1 MVTIEILST
10 GVGLSIQDRGRQ
22 GWRRFGVPSGGA
34 MDRCSAAA
42 ANRLLG
48 NRTDAP
54 VLEILMQG
62 AKLRILADTWIA
74 LAGADLGCA
83 VAPWTASFV
92 AAGRVLLF
100 PANHSGLWAYLAVPG
115 GFEAEHWFGSASVDA
130 RNGLGQPLQ
139 QGSQLTATTR
149 GLSFG
154 FERVGRRILS
164 LDLQRDFSSSMEFEC
179 LPGPQ
184 FESFSVE
191 ARAQFVDS
199 EWTVSA
205 RSDRTGFRLEGPK
218 LEVPNSIRSEPVL
231 PGSFQIPGNGQPIIT
246 MVDGPT
252 VGGYAK
258 LAILR
263 EADIDWLAQC
273 RPGTKVNFNWAKEHL

>member
-1 MVTIEILST
+1 MATIEILST
-10 GVGLSIQDRGRQ
+10 GVGLSIQDFGRP
-22 GWRRFGVPSGGA
+22 GWRRFGVPPGGA

-54 VLEILMQG
+54 VLEVLMQG
-62 AKLRILADTWIA
+62 AKLRIVEDTWIA
-74 LAGADLGCA
+74 VAGADLGCA
-83 VAPWTASFV
+83 IAPWTASFV
-92 AAGRVLLF
+92 EAGTVLHF
-100 PANHSGLWAYLAVPG
+100 PVNQSGLWAYLAVPG

-139 QGSQLTATTR
+139 KGSM
-149 GLSFG
+149 LSAMTG
-154 FERVGRRILS
+154 GDASRYDRVGRRILS
-164 LDLQRDFSSSMEFEC
+164 LDLQRDFSSSMVFEC

-191 ARAQFVDS
+191 ARDQLVDS

-205 RSDRTGFRLEGPK
+205 RSDRTGFRLKGPK
-218 LEVPNSIRSEPVL
+218 LDVPDSILSEPVL
-231 PGSFQIPGNGQPIIT
+231 PGSFQVPSNGQPIIT

-273 RPGTKVNFNWAKEHL
+273 RPGTKVIFKWAKEHL